1 MCYVCFNTCVE
12 EIFKGMWIDVYF
24 LILLRI
30 CSKICDVTLVDF
42 FIVFAL
48 WFILEAVSDLVIWI
62 SDGTLRSLNLWAK
75 LNSFRGFELHDC
87 HLFALLPSNIKLRSL
102 FSRFVPP
109 KQIFKTLLL
118 SAEDAATGDLKVT
131 ARCRMRRGARTISE
145 RRVVECSLRLM
156 TPSPSW
162 CLFRRL
168 EKVLS
173 SLSTFCPESTLASS
187 FQNGSL

>member
-1 MCYVCFNTCVE
+1 MLHN
-12 EIFKGMWIDVYF
+12 
-24 LILLRI
+24 
-30 CSKICDVTLVDF
+30 
-42 FIVFAL
+42 
-48 WFILEAVSDLVIWI
+48 
-62 SDGTLRSLNLWAK
+62 LNLWAK
-75 LNSFRGFELHDC
+75 LNSFRVFELHDC

-102 FSRFVPP
+102 FSRFVHP
-109 KQIFKTLLL
+109 KQIFAKKPLL
-118 SAEDAATGDLKVT
+118 SAEDAVTGDLT
-131 ARCRMRRGARTISE
+131 IAARYRMRCGERTISE

-187 FQNGSL
+187 FQKGSLQDTREGIVRKTWMCFLIHDSINTH